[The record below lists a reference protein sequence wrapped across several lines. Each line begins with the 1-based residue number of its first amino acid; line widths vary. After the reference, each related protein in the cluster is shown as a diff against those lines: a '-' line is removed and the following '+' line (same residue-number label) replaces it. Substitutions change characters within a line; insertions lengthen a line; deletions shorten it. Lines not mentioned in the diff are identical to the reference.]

1 VWGPHLAHIFQ
12 SEIMFFREALLVAI
26 VLLATLVQ
34 QVDGSS
40 SGLRRGLQA
49 CFVSDFTYHVFENGQ
64 ETGDYPSSTLDLT
77 DGKINIVAQVSP
89 SECQPKCVKISL
101 GSTGGLVKKE
111 RSAPYALFG
120 DVAGKLLPGATKQ
133 SGLQDVKACLYTD
146 RNCTVGEYG
155 CRTTSVDIIPAN
167 EPLAAGPYVMP
178 PFSLTFNGV
187 DPTTAVSA
195 NNTQVAATTI
205 CQIINEY
212 WNFGAYYKC
221 DVGVRDFQCTG
232 NMVPPT
238 SGSSATTIEFKT
250 VASVYKGT
258 GFNPYCN
265 LRLPSRD
272 QVFDKMT
279 DLIRFNQDLG
289 PGSCEGSLDY
299 FVNILQRTDPGN
311 PYQAFTSVTVT
322 V

>member
-1 VWGPHLAHIFQ
+1 
-12 SEIMFFREALLVAI
+12 
-26 VLLATLVQ
+26 
-34 QVDGSS
+34 
-40 SGLRRGLQA
+40 
-49 CFVSDFTYHVFENGQ
+49 
-64 ETGDYPSSTLDLT
+64 
-77 DGKINIVAQVSP
+77 
-89 SECQPKCVKISL
+89 
-101 GSTGGLVKKE
+101 
-111 RSAPYALFG
+111 
-120 DVAGKLLPGATKQ
+120 
-133 SGLQDVKACLYTD
+133 LYTD

-167 EPLAAGPYVMP
+167 EPLAAGPYEMP

-187 DPTTAVSA
+187 DPTAVSA

-212 WNFGAYYKC
+212 WGFGAYYKC

-232 NMVPPT
+232 NAVPSS
-238 SGSSATTIEFKT
+238 SGSSTTTTIEFKT

-272 QVFDKMT
+272 EVFTKMT
-279 DLIRFNQDLG
+279 DLIRFNSELG

-299 FVNILQRTDPGN
+299 FVTILQRTDPGN
-311 PYQAFTSVTVT
+311 PYQTFTSVDVT